1 MNRDVCIDV
10 IKWKCLKLLVVVLVG
25 IIVIFKNMK
34 SFYFCFFLV
43 FVKKIKLV

>member
-25 IIVIFKNMK
+25 IIVIFKNV
-34 SFYFCFFLV
+34 FFLV